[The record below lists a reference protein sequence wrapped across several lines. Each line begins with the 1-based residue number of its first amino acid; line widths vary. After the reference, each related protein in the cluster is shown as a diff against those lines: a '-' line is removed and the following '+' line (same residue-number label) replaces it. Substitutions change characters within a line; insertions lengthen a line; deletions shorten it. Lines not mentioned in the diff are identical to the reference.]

1 MGFLDVTL
9 NIGGDALGVGKATK
23 GALGLIRHA
32 IDTRRDNPSW
42 RARMEE
48 KSVMARIRGARR
60 KAKKVS
66 KALGLGEE
74 ESAELSRALLSD
86 SLDSEN
92 AAAVIM
98 KALPAVRDDAPTCD
112 IDPEW
117 MSRFLEFSRHVYAE
131 DMQVA
136 WSKVLAKEANAP
148 GAVSKRMLFLLAGLS
163 REEAEAFRRV
173 CSVQVAE
180 CPFLGREPSDFQS
193 EVGVT
198 KEDIVLLEAAGL
210 IRDVHSDLFI
220 PVRDEKIHAFDIC
233 GQTIWAVPF
242 RNSSGIP
249 VGRMEFSS
257 DGLALMKT
265 VDEPPADGLIDAM
278 LDYLN
283 GRCRF
288 AFLCDGGY
296 EEAERIYDGLI
307 EKHGHELTVL

>member
-1 MGFLDVTL
+1 MTMGFLDVTL

-148 GAVSKRMLFLLAGLS
+148 GAVSKRTLFLLAGLS

-220 PVRDEKIHAFDIC
+220 PV
-233 GQTIWAVPF
+233 
-242 RNSSGIP
+242 
-249 VGRMEFSS
+249 
-257 DGLALMKT
+257 LALMKT
-265 VDEPPADGLIDAM
+265 VDEPLADGLIDAM